1 MLEAVGSDE
10 QLQLHSSGGS
20 VPISEVC
27 DAQTLTFSHKY
38 KNLLKTGAKGLT
50 IQQLRE
56 KTLDPISKIGLS
68 QSERTTGSVGGEGDA
83 FVELERKLQGMTEE
97 EIRNINKEG
106 RNKLR
111 QALTE
116 LTRRREK
123 KEKKTGTR

>member
-1 MLEAVGSDE
+1 M
-10 QLQLHSSGGS
+10 
-20 VPISEVC
+20 
-27 DAQTLTFSHKY
+27 
-38 KNLLKTGAKGLT
+38 LKTGAKGLT

-56 KTLDPISKIGLS
+56 KTQDPISKIGLS

-83 FVELERKLQGMTEE
+83 YVELERKLQGMTEE

-111 QALTE
+111 QALAE

-123 KEKKTGTR
+123 KKEKKKKKTGTR